1 MDIDEIEFFYLLC
14 TLSSKIY
21 HRTKIGNLIVTA
33 FNRGIKIF
41 SASTCIIIFKNAS
54 DDYGQ
59 AKSLFNKRPGN
70 AKEKIHEKIQRIGH
84 WKCCC

>member
-1 MDIDEIEFFYLLC
+1 LFKALIGEK
-14 TLSSKIY
+14 KIY
-21 HRTKIGNLIVTA
+21 
-33 FNRGIKIF
+33 

-70 AKEKIHEKIQRIGH
+70 A
-84 WKCCC
+84 